1 MKHQHHTHESRTD
14 GPCGGRAR
22 SRWWAV
28 GLAGMTGL
36 ALTATVAVATPVA
49 DAVGRATVAD
59 DRLGKPD
66 RPQGGDHRDE
76 GKGEDAS
83 HVKKPTGTPVP
94 CSTGRLIAAITL
106 ANARGGAVL
115 DLAKKCTYLLTADID
130 GAGLPAITT
139 PITLNGGK
147 NTTIKRAAAADDF
160 RILTVNANGRLTLN
174 HLTIT
179 GGRLSGD
186 NDGGGI
192 LINSGGGATVD
203 TSKFVAN
210 VSVDGDAGAIMNNG
224 GVLDIRHSIISRNTA
239 ANIGGAIFSIGQL
252 VVDKSRFDANA
263 ALTGGAI
270 TISGDV
276 TITRSEL
283 VDHQAAEGGAVFFLG
298 GSTGKITDTRFARN
312 TATNTG
318 GSAISGGPTQLT
330 MSRVTLANNT
340 TTGAGG
346 GALFLQGGSA
356 LVEDS
361 VIKNNVG
368 TNGGGIRN
376 LGGLTL
382 LRTQVTG
389 NQATESGGGI
399 LNEANGVLALL
410 STKVVK
416 NVAGTDGGGIFN
428 AVGGTVDLNTAT
440 GTIVAKNRPNNCTNV
455 PDCPD

>member
-1 MKHQHHTHESRTD
+1 
-14 GPCGGRAR
+14 
-22 SRWWAV
+22 
-28 GLAGMTGL
+28 
-36 ALTATVAVATPVA
+36 
-49 DAVGRATVAD
+49 
-59 DRLGKPD
+59 
-66 RPQGGDHRDE
+66 
-76 GKGEDAS
+76 
-83 HVKKPTGTPVP
+83 
-94 CSTGRLIAAITL
+94 
-106 ANARGGAVL
+106 
-115 DLAKKCTYLLTADID
+115 
-130 GAGLPAITT
+130 
-139 PITLNGGK
+139 
-147 NTTIKRAAAADDF
+147 
-160 RILTVNANGRLTLN
+160 VNANGRLTLN

-203 TSKFVAN
+203 TSKIVAN

-283 VDHQAAEGGAVFFLG
+283 VDHQAADGGAVFFLG

-318 GSAISGGPTQLT
+318 GSAIGGGPTQLT

-428 AVGGTVDLNTAT
+428 EIGGTVDLSSAT
-440 GTIVAKNRPNNCTNV
+440 GTTVVKNRPDNCVNV
-455 PDCPD
+455 PTCQG